1 MFYELLLFG
10 CCLMAF
16 SSWYNWTKLVKGI
29 CLFSVIKI
37 SHSRHCNFFTITW
50 KRKCNYLRRGGGGK
64 SISCLQNLYLLLFF
78 NDFFLSS
85 FIICLMQVSGSEW
98 AYAFFCAEGLL
109 LPASGTLGSS
119 KKQVSQLFSAKGL
132 GNFYLHVNPHGSLL
146 FWLFLFHP

>member
-50 KRKCNYLRRGGGGK
+50 KRKCNYLRRGGGRK

-146 FWLFLFHP
+146 FWSFLFHP

>member
-10 CCLMAF
+10 GCLMAF

-50 KRKCNYLRRGGGGK
+50 KRKCNYLRRGGGRK

-78 NDFFLSS
+78 NDFFKAVSLFVLCKSQVLSERTL
-85 FIICLMQVSGSEW
+85 C
-98 AYAFFCAEGLL
+98 FCAEGLL